1 MKSLVA
7 ILAILILS
15 TGVLIVFIKREQV
28 IVSGCLAALG
38 AWHPPVKEYRLDSGE
53 CGNQNAA
60 DGSIRARPG
69 GHQHAS
75 AAD

>member
-38 AWHPPVKEYRLDSGE
+38 AWHPPVKEYRLE